1 MLLFFPMPYSGE
13 WWYSV
18 LCRYHV
24 KSGNEKF
31 QTTIRELFQGR
42 PRAMI
47 GAFFPNNTMHQIVS
61 QLPASFD
68 LRNLILEHTPFR
80 YYMRM
85 YSLQEKVDFLDAL
98 CKGEATT
105 PTYIWKTAGG
115 KNQPLRYCPLCAEEE
130 VKRYGESCWHT
141 LHQLPLVAVCD
152 IHHCRLLNASSEAL
166 RLNEGFYPV
175 PLNVT
180 QAECVDVDSAEM
192 LLTEISREYLT
203 VDLSVGPTQKHNNLA
218 QVLMNKGYGVL
229 KKGGVISL
237 DAEKLYTDLQ
247 EFYGAELVKRIFGEE
262 ASVYTLNRIVKWNLS
277 SPERYI
283 MLQGLAGLTTE
294 TVFSES
300 AIPDRMRVRLE
311 EYQST
316 GVQYGRKQLAGQLGV
331 KPHQLDILARNYGI
345 EPFWKGARGNQPKTG
360 MLKLYLTEEE
370 LRTIRN
376 RAKEMGFPHTS
387 DYVKFCIRQ
396 QMDANKSTWKESTDD
411 E

>member
-1 MLLFFPMPYSGE
+1 MLLFFPVPYPGE

-31 QTTIRELFQGR
+31 QTTIRELFQGK

-61 QLPASFD
+61 QLPQSFD
-68 LRNLILEHTPFR
+68 LKKLILEHTPFR

-105 PTYIWKTAGG
+105 PTCIWKTAGG
-115 KNQPLRYCPLCAEEE
+115 KNQLLRYCPLCAQEERD
-130 VKRYGESCWHT
+130 KYGESYWHT
-141 LHQLPLVAVCD
+141 LHQLPLVTVCD

-166 RLNEGFYPV
+166 RLNEGFHMIQLGKEPV
-175 PLNVT
+175 
-180 QAECVDVDSAEM
+180 EYVDADSTE
-192 LLTEISREYLT
+192 LLLVKISNEYLT
-203 VDLSVGPTQKHNNLA
+203 ADLSVEPTQKHNNLA
-218 QVLMNKGYGVL
+218 QTLMNKGYGVL
-229 KKGGVISL
+229 KKGGIISL
-237 DAEKLYTDLQ
+237 DAERLYSDLQ
-247 EFYGAELVKRIFGEE
+247 QFYGKEPVKRIFGEE
-262 ASVYTLNRIVKWNLS
+262 VSAYTLNRIVKWNLS

-294 TVFSES
+294 TVFSENT
-300 AIPDRMRVRLE
+300 IPDQMRVRLE
-311 EYQST
+311 ELRDT

-331 KPHQLDILARNYGI
+331 KPHQLDILARNYGV
-345 EPFWKGARGNQPKTG
+345 EPFWKGAKDGQPKTE

-396 QMDANKSTWKESTDD
+396 QMNANKSTLKE
-411 E
+411 